1 MKQLRRTRQRI
12 LTVCV
17 ASLALAF
24 VTTYPSAQAPS
35 KKPLTVEDY
44 AKWKTIA
51 GQDISDNGKWV
62 TYTVQQTN
70 TPPAEA
76 KPVLHLK
83 NLETNADVTVQHASG
98 GTFSSDSKW
107 IAYQVDPSA
116 AERARRERNAAGS
129 GAGSGTPSG
138 GGAPATPGAPP
149 ATPPATPPTTPPA
162 TPPTETPA
170 QTPTTGAQ
178 PGGARGGGAAL
189 QPRRVE
195 LRNLETG
202 AIQSWQDIG
211 TLTFSPTSTHLVLRR
226 RAPDGPGGATG
237 GRGAGPG
244 GPGGPGGGGAAG
256 GAAASPSAPRGL
268 DVLLVDLRT
277 GRHQLLG
284 SVGDHAFN
292 RTGEFLAYTVD
303 TAVKD
308 ANGVFVFD
316 TRTGR
321 TTPLDNDAKQYNRLT
336 WNDEGNAIA
345 VLKGLDVEKKR
356 EKNNVLIAF
365 TDVRAATARELT
377 DGETAAT
384 VSGAVVLDPEKTGN
398 FPKGWVI
405 SDRAALAWS
414 EDNKRVFFG
423 IKEQVNAPDTARRNA
438 DENANVDVWN
448 TADERVQSQQIVRAD
463 TDRNFTFRQ
472 AFDVAATRFVKLA
485 DETMRDLEVAADG
498 KWAIGRDTRG
508 YVHDY
513 KRPSADIYR
522 VNTSTGER
530 TLMLKGQLT
539 NGGVFGVTPH
549 GKHVLYWKD
558 NRFHAY
564 DLEAGSATPLANG
577 ASVNFVNMEFDHP
590 GPRPSYGIAGY
601 TSDGKAAIAQTRYDL
616 WLLPLDG
623 SAPKNL
629 TNGVGTKNEI
639 QFRHARIEPVDPLAL
654 RAVGPRGTIDLSKP
668 VQLAAYGEYTK
679 KSGLYELANGQ
690 LKELVF
696 EDAAYGSFN
705 KALKSDKYLFTRQ
718 TFSEYPD
725 LQVSGPTFKDAKKL
739 SDVNPQ
745 QSEYLWGKRILFDY
759 KNKDGVRLQGILA
772 VPDDYK
778 AGEKRPMIVTFYE
791 KNSQNMHRYNSPSF
805 ISGMGSSPVEAV
817 TRGYLTMMPD
827 VHFRTGNSHSD
838 MLECVEAATR
848 KVIEMGYADPK
859 RIGVNGHSYG
869 GEGAA
874 FIGVQSKMFAAVAM
888 GAGVTDLYNDFF
900 LNWGWAYS
908 YQGGSGANAFD
919 YYIYGQG
926 RWGFTPYDQPEKYR
940 FESALTHAGKASQ
953 PFLIMHGTSDPT
965 VGFNQAVTFY
975 NALRYHNK
983 KAYLLAY
990 PGEGHG
996 LRGLANRK
1004 DLTVRFFQFF
1014 DHYLKDAPAP
1024 KWMTDGVPYLKKD
1037 ETKEPK

>member
-1 MKQLRRTRQRI
+1 M
-12 LTVCV
+12 
-17 ASLALAF
+17 
-24 VTTYPSAQAPS
+24 
-35 KKPLTVEDY
+35 
-44 AKWKTIA
+44 
-51 GQDISDNGKWV
+51 
-62 TYTVQQTN
+62 
-70 TPPAEA
+70 
-76 KPVLHLK
+76 
-83 NLETNADVTVQHASG
+83 
-98 GTFSSDSKW
+98 
-107 IAYQVDPSA
+107 
-116 AERARRERNAAGS
+116 
-129 GAGSGTPSG
+129 
-138 GGAPATPGAPP
+138 
-149 ATPPATPPTTPPA
+149 
-162 TPPTETPA
+162 
-170 QTPTTGAQ
+170 
-178 PGGARGGGAAL
+178 
-189 QPRRVE
+189 
-195 LRNLETG
+195 
-202 AIQSWQDIG
+202 
-211 TLTFSPTSTHLVLRR
+211 
-226 RAPDGPGGATG
+226 
-237 GRGAGPG
+237 
-244 GPGGPGGGGAAG
+244 
-256 GAAASPSAPRGL
+256 
-268 DVLLVDLRT
+268 LLVDLRT

-284 SVGDHAFN
+284 SVGDYAFN

-303 TAVKD
+303 AAVKD
-308 ANGVFVFD
+308 ANGVFVLD

-336 WNDEGNAIA
+336 WNEEGNAIA

-365 TDVRAATARELT
+365 TDVRAAAARELT
-377 DGETAAT
+377 DGEAAAA

-438 DENANVDVWN
+438 DENADVDVWN
-448 TADERVQSQQIVRAD
+448 TADERVQSQQMVRAD

-485 DETMRDLEVAADG
+485 DETMRDLEVAPDG
-498 KWAIGRDTRG
+498 KWAIGRDMRG

-513 KRPSADIYR
+513 KRPAADIYR

-530 TLMLKGQLT
+530 TLMLKAQLTSGGVLRRHAARQALPLLEGQPVPRLRPRGGFVDAARQWSVGQLREH
-539 NGGVFGVTPH
+539 GVRPPGPDGRPTASPVTPATARRPSRRRVTTS
-549 GKHVLYWKD
+549 GCCRSTAPRRRTSPTAWA
-558 NRFHAY
+558 RRTRSS
-564 DLEAGSATPLANG
+564 SATRGSSRWTRPCRARWG
-577 ASVNFVNMEFDHP
+577 REARSTSRSRSSSQPTASTRRSRASTNW
-590 GPRPSYGIAGY
+590 RTASSRSWSSRTPS
-601 TSDGKAAIAQTRYDL
+601 
-616 WLLPLDG
+616 
-623 SAPKNL
+623 
-629 TNGVGTKNEI
+629 
-639 QFRHARIEPVDPLAL
+639 
-654 RAVGPRGTIDLSKP
+654 
-668 VQLAAYGEYTK
+668 
-679 KSGLYELANGQ
+679 
-690 LKELVF
+690 
-696 EDAAYGSFN
+696 YGSFN
-705 KALKSDKYLFTRQ
+705 KALKADKYLFTRQ
-718 TFSEYPD
+718 TFAEYPD
-725 LQVSGPTFKDAKKL
+725 LRVSGPTFKDAKKL

-759 KNKDGVRLQGILA
+759 KNKDGLRLQGILA

-805 ISGMGSSPVEAV
+805 ITGMGSSPMEAV

-919 YYIYGQG
+919 YYLYGQG

-940 FESALTHAGKASQ
+940 FESALTHAGKAAQ